1 MCVFFFLYNTSITK
15 TKFLR
20 YSKMEAR
27 SSSQLLVSLMLL
39 NIFCSQTLALPLGT
53 YSAMSNGMLFD
64 GPSEPN
70 QNPGL
75 LKVEN
80 DHLESSLPEN
90 DLSFGDAPRALIR
103 NRRQFEEEL
112 KNLLQDDVFRQLITN
127 ILHELNNKQNEPK

>member
-1 MCVFFFLYNTSITK
+1 
-15 TKFLR
+15 
-20 YSKMEAR
+20 MEAR